1 MNRTRGIR
9 PNFAQMLAEDNDEER
24 PPKRGKKTL
33 IDNQWTS
40 DLEKELGRKM
50 DEVGPE
56 CTRKGFQIPD
66 DWLKSFRN
74 ISLSSLR
81 GKMRMMAVAKGWK
94 KAAGENNIIDTSHC
108 CLELILDYRFR
119 GSGWEFGPRK
129 FYI

>member
-9 PNFAQMLAEDNDEER
+9 PNFAQMLAEEDEEER
-24 PPKRGKKTL
+24 PAKRGKKTL
-33 IDNQWTS
+33 IDNLWTS

-56 CTRKGFQIPD
+56 CMRKGFQIPD

-81 GKMRMMAVAKGWK
+81 AKMRMMAINKGWK
-94 KAAGENNIIDTSHC
+94 KPAGEIFIFDNSHC
-108 CLELILDYRFR
+108 YFKKTLC
-119 GSGWEFGPRK
+119 
-129 FYI
+129 